1 MSVCSGSQ
9 TYEDEEIN
17 SENEFMTM
25 TLAVKFASTTILSTT
40 MNTIILKNLFHVYNK
55 LQNIKKND

>member
-55 LQNIKKND
+55 LQNITKND